1 MRESG
6 FSKLNANYCES
17 FKSLFVHKMSVGFFF
32 PPQGYFE
39 SKYLEAA
46 IHSWLF

>member
-1 MRESG
+1 MDSASSMEIIV
-6 FSKLNANYCES
+6 ES
-17 FKSLFVHKMSVGFFF
+17 FKSVFVHKMSVLFF

-46 IHSWLF
+46 IYFDYSESQ